1 MELPQGDQ
9 VLAGVKFQIGEGLIH
24 LASKQLPDRPERV
37 EEIPVNTRFSKLYV
51 LHGMGFGPR
60 FGVKD
65 GTNIG
70 NYLVRYEDETT
81 DMIPIIYDNMFAIG
95 GMSTTRNLQLGHSW
109 RGQAVIRLRD
119 CQIRRSA
126 FTSLLGTI
134 PTPTRRSLQLILFR
148 RTRLPPPL
156 SVWPSHW
163 RRRRL
168 N

>member
-9 VLAGVKFQIGEGLIH
+9 VLAGVKFRIGEGLIH

-70 NYLVRYEDETT
+70 HYVVRYEDETT
-81 DMIPIIYDNMFAIG
+81 DMIPIIYGEHVRDWWNVDN
-95 GMSTTRNLQLGHSW
+95 SQPTNS
-109 RGQAVIRLRD
+109 VIRGVDR
-119 CQIRRSA
+119 Q
-126 FTSLLGTI
+126 
-134 PTPTRRSLQLILFR
+134 
-148 RTRLPPPL
+148 
-156 SVWPSHW
+156 
-163 RRRRL
+163 
-168 N
+168 